1 MPHFKGIMEFS
12 RVVAKIGLSPSEL
25 CTRQRSSPVRSL
37 RSKSPPVTIVDGN
50 LYRSFRS
57 PAIATLIPSIQSP
70 MSKISRFV
78 RSESGATTA
87 EYGII
92 IVVVAGIAIF
102 VLSQL
107 NGALNTLYG
116 KFAGKVNSVN

>member
-1 MPHFKGIMEFS
+1 
-12 RVVAKIGLSPSEL
+12 VPSSA
-25 CTRQRSSPVRSL
+25 QDD
-37 RSKSPPVTIVDGN
+37 PP
-50 LYRSFRS
+50 LYH
-57 PAIATLIPSIQSP
+57 PEDQT
-70 MSKISRFV
+70 MSTVSRFL

-107 NGALNTLYG
+107 NGALNILYG
-116 KFAGKVNSVN
+116 KFGDKVNTVN

>member
-1 MPHFKGIMEFS
+1 MS
-12 RVVAKIGLSPSEL
+12 TL
-25 CTRQRSSPVRSL
+25 TR
-37 RSKSPPVTIVDGN
+37 
-50 LYRSFRS
+50 
-57 PAIATLIPSIQSP
+57 SI
-70 MSKISRFV
+70 RTFA
-78 RSESGATTA
+78 RAEDGATTA

-116 KFAGKVNSVN
+116 NFKGKVNTVT

>member
-1 MPHFKGIMEFS
+1 M
-12 RVVAKIGLSPSEL
+12 
-25 CTRQRSSPVRSL
+25 SS
-37 RSKSPPVTIVDGN
+37 
-50 LYRSFRS
+50 
-57 PAIATLIPSIQSP
+57 
-70 MSKISRFV
+70 ISRFL

-107 NGALNTLYG
+107 NGALSTLYG
-116 KFAGKVNSVN
+116 KFSGKVATVS

>member
-1 MPHFKGIMEFS
+1 MT
-12 RVVAKIGLSPSEL
+12 VATPRR
-25 CTRQRSSPVRSL
+25 TRILTGPFVALEVAAAAIPDGERYRSSESSAMSAL
-37 RSKSPPVTIVDGN
+37 I
-50 LYRSFRS
+50 SF
-57 PAIATLIPSIQSP
+57 TQSP
-70 MSKISRFV
+70 MSSISRFL

-116 KFAGKVNSVN
+116 KFAGKVNDVN

>member
-1 MPHFKGIMEFS
+1 MS
-12 RVVAKIGLSPSEL
+12 TL
-25 CTRQRSSPVRSL
+25 TRITR
-37 RSKSPPVTIVDGN
+37 N
-50 LYRSFRS
+50 
-57 PAIATLIPSIQSP
+57 
-70 MSKISRFV
+70 FV
-78 RSESGATTA
+78 RAEDGATTA

-116 KFAGKVNSVN
+116 NFQTKVSTVT

>member
-1 MPHFKGIMEFS
+1 MSTLTSF
-12 RVVAKIGLSPSEL
+12 A
-25 CTRQRSSPVRSL
+25 
-37 RSKSPPVTIVDGN
+37 
-50 LYRSFRS
+50 RSF
-57 PAIATLIPSIQSP
+57 A
-70 MSKISRFV
+70 

-102 VLSQL
+102 VLTQL

-116 KFAGKVNSVN
+116 KFTTKVSSVS

>member
-1 MPHFKGIMEFS
+1 MP
-12 RVVAKIGLSPSEL
+12 RVTTPAGDAW
-25 CTRQRSSPVRSL
+25 PVRSL
-37 RSKSPPVTIVDGN
+37 PADTLNPREETMVTH
-50 LYRSFRS
+50 LRTH
-57 PAIATLIPSIQSP
+57 ATS
-70 MSKISRFV
+70 FV
-78 RSESGATTA
+78 RDEVGATTA

-107 NGALNTLYG
+107 NGALNVLYG

>member
-1 MPHFKGIMEFS
+1 MNVS
-12 RVVAKIGLSPSEL
+12 RSILHDSPQFGPSPSPVQRKRNMSTL
-25 CTRQRSSPVRSL
+25 TRFARTFARAE
-37 RSKSPPVTIVDGN
+37 D
-50 LYRSFRS
+50 
-57 PAIATLIPSIQSP
+57 
-70 MSKISRFV
+70 
-78 RSESGATTA
+78 GATTA

>member
-1 MPHFKGIMEFS
+1 M
-12 RVVAKIGLSPSEL
+12 
-25 CTRQRSSPVRSL
+25 SS
-37 RSKSPPVTIVDGN
+37 
-50 LYRSFRS
+50 
-57 PAIATLIPSIQSP
+57 
-70 MSKISRFV
+70 ISRFL

-107 NGALNTLYG
+107 NGALSTLYG
-116 KFAGKVNSVN
+116 KFTAKVSTVS